1 MLIEVQAKRNKK
13 SIERFANAVAR
24 ELRIVGS
31 KALLLI
37 TLRKD
42 VRSEYGADGITMQFG
57 NLYWIVLQ
65 SSMSLDNIGRTLA
78 HEMIHVKQFIRGAM
92 KILEGGLR
100 SWMGKIVDFE
110 KTPWLEHPWE
120 IQAMSMEVLL
130 YHQACNKM

>member
-1 MLIEVQAKRNKK
+1 M
-13 SIERFANAVAR
+13 
-24 ELRIVGS
+24 
-31 KALLLI
+31 LLI

-42 VRSEYGADGITMQFG
+42 VRSEYDADGVTIQFRD

-65 SSMSLDNIGRTLA
+65 SSMHLDDIGRTLS

-92 KILEGGLR
+92 KILGNGMR

-120 IQAMSMEVLL
+120 IQAMSLEVSL
-130 YHQACNKM
+130 YHHACNKM